1 MIVPKVSQVIIFQL
15 KEELTKEPVEYK
27 TRVADENEQV
37 LVIELPINTKNGR
50 MKRLQAGDVLSA
62 SFITNTGVKHFFET
76 YVTKVREAAEGEL
89 IFYEIARPS
98 EDAMTSVQRRNFFRI
113 DIEVDIAVK
122 NKQGQRFV
130 FKTDDIG
137 GGGVSF
143 MINRNQSFEPGEK
156 LSCWLLLPHRNGTIE
171 HSCFE
176 AEVLR
181 EKELETGRK
190 IIMVKFD
197 EIAEQERQRVIRFL
211 FEKQIQFRDR

>member
-1 MIVPKVSQVIIFQL
+1 MIVPKVSQVVIFQL
-15 KEELTKEPVEYK
+15 KEELTAEPVEYK

-37 LVIELPINTKNGR
+37 LVIETPICTKNGR
-50 MKRLQAGDVLSA
+50 MKRLHLGDVLSA
-62 SFITNTGVKHFFET
+62 SFITSTGVKHFFET
-76 YVTKVREAAEGEL
+76 YVTKVREGKEGEL
-89 IFYEIARPS
+89 PYFEIARPS

-113 DIEVDIAVK
+113 SIEVDIAV
-122 NKQGQRFV
+122 QRENGNRYV

-143 MINRNQSFEPGEK
+143 IIDRHQSFNVGEK
-156 LSCWLLLPHRNGTIE
+156 LNCWLLLPHRNGTIE
-171 HSCFE
+171 HSSFK

-197 EIAEQERQRVIRFL
+197 DIAEQERQRVIRFL